1 MKNAK
6 IIKQCLCLDI
16 LPSSFIVSSRHTGTS
31 NLFWL
36 ILLFSITAEPRF
48 DIHPPRYYGQL
59 SLSLEKALEFS
70 LNSTCLIRT
79 LVNAN
84 HGLSF
89 LAQSTESHRK
99 SSSLMQTPINCL
111 LSVIDLSIFKVGKKP
126 SAKSTSNIS
135 EPYSSP
141 REGWIVDANFRLFW
155 HQSGYA
161 ESDF

>member
-1 MKNAK
+1 MRTNDSRFLPNQQNLIEVNLTNA
-6 IIKQCLCLDI
+6 D
-16 LPSSFIVSSRHTGTS
+16 T
-31 NLFWL
+31 
-36 ILLFSITAEPRF
+36 
-48 DIHPPRYYGQL
+48 YQL
-59 SLSLEKALEFS
+59 
-70 LNSTCLIRT
+70 
-79 LVNAN
+79 
-84 HGLSF
+84 
-89 LAQSTESHRK
+89 
-99 SSSLMQTPINCL
+99 L